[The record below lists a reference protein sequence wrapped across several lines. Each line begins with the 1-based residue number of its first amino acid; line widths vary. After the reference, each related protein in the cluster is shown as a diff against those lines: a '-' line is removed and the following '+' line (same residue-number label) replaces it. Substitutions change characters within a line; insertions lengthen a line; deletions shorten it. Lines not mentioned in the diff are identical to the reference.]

1 MISRHAPAPSPAI
14 QPETCAIQKEALEP
28 AAENSPAGRQNDDK
42 ASWDA
47 VDEAGWESF
56 PASDPPS
63 FGPAGDEPSP
73 S

>member
-1 MISRHAPAPSPAI
+1 MTGPHAPAPSSGV
-14 QPETCAIQKEALEP
+14 QPETCAIQKEALDW
-28 AAENSPAGRQNDDK
+28 AAESSPGGRQNDDK
-42 ASWDA
+42 AGWDA

-63 FGPAGDEPSP
+63 FVPAGDEPSQ